1 MAGIK
6 KLKVVRIVVRP
17 DRRSAYTSAWA
28 SYAGE
33 VKAHGGR
40 AWLFEDQALP
50 GRFVEFTEFEP
61 GDAGEGAEG
70 AEGAVRLIHSLQRD
84 AKLWAFCVRR
94 EGDDLVYREVRV
106 GDA

>member
-1 MAGIK
+1 M
-6 KLKVVRIVVRP
+6 RP
-17 DRRSAYTSAWA
+17 DCRSAYTSAWA

-61 GDAGEGAEG
+61 EEGMEGEEG
-70 AEGAVRLIHSLQRD
+70 GVRLIQSLQRD

-94 EGDDLVYREVRV
+94 EGDDLLYREVRV

>member
-61 GDAGEGAEG
+61 GEGGEGGEVG
-70 AEGAVRLIHSLQRD
+70 EVPLVQTLQRD

-106 GDA
+106 DDA